1 MIKKITNL
9 FFVLLFFALTS
20 SAQIGLKYGYFIPTD
35 DVKFIYNNGHSVEL
49 KFRDYFEDH
58 FRVNTSVGLIS
69 CSARQD
75 TIYNLSSYY
84 AGSPG
89 YIVTKVGQVFSNRTD
104 LFATAGLDF
113 TPFEDTKFLP
123 YVGLSLST
131 GIVFFN
137 YSEYKENGD
146 YKSSEDF
153 TYKYIG
159 ARMNIGLEYEVSES
173 VAAFSEIT
181 YLYNYEDVGQF
192 SKSYMFGLGLS
203 LYLDL

>member
-9 FFVLLFFALTS
+9 LFLLLILSVTA
-20 SAQIGLKYGYFIPTD
+20 SAQIGLKYGYFIPTGD
-35 DVKFIYNNGHSVEL
+35 TKFAYKNGHSVEL
-49 KFRDYFEDH
+49 KFRDYFDDH

-69 CSARQD
+69 CSPRQD

-131 GIVFFN
+131 GLVFLN
-137 YSEYKENGD
+137 YSEYKESGE

-153 TYKYIG
+153 TSKYIG
-159 ARMNIGLEYEVSES
+159 ARMNVGVEYEVSET
-173 VAAFSEIT
+173 VAAFAEAT
-181 YLYNYEDVGQF
+181 YIYNYEESGIFTD
-192 SKSYMFGLGLS
+192 SYMFGLGLS

>member
-9 FFVLLFFALTS
+9 LFLLLIFSITA
-20 SAQIGLKYGYFIPTD
+20 SAQYGLKYGYFIPTG
-35 DVKFIYNNGHSVEL
+35 DVKFAYKNGHSVEL

-58 FRVNTSVGLIS
+58 FRVNTSIGLIT

-104 LFATAGLDF
+104 IFATAGLDF
-113 TPFEDTKFLP
+113 TPFEGTKYLP
-123 YVGLSLST
+123 YVGLSLNT
-131 GIVFFN
+131 GIVFLN
-137 YSEYKENGD
+137 YSEYEESGA
-146 YKSSEDF
+146 YKSSEDYA
-153 TYKYIG
+153 YKYIG
-159 ARMNIGLEYEVSES
+159 ARMNLGVEYEVSET
-173 VAAFSEIT
+173 VAAFTEAT
-181 YLYNYEDVGQF
+181 YIYNYEESGQL
-192 SKSYMFGLGLS
+192 SNSYMFGLGLS